1 MIAIK
6 FPSCPLVSSV
16 VSAQNTQCGSVGNSD
31 QRELNGRTDRR
42 FYLDVDNPATCTG
55 TVTSWRVC
63 YYGPNDLRTGSYWA
77 TYAVYRRMGSS
88 GNERYERVSQMFSA
102 VRATSS
108 LLGNDEVDG
117 LVQEDNYVCY
127 DDLINSGDSPVT
139 IQFGDVMGACVF
151 NPSNAPGNNRRQLDI
166 VGQTGGSSLL
176 EMSDDGCTVEA
187 IPSNIP
193 TNQLSNS
200 NNRRLH
206 LFANIGNLM
215 VILLNYSMCKY
226 LLFDVMIMH
235 YAL

>member
-1 MIAIK
+1 MILSYRY
-6 FPSCPLVSSV
+6 SCRPVVSSV
-16 VSAQNTQCGSVGNSD
+16 VSAQNTQCGSIGSSD
-31 QRELNGRTDRR
+31 QRELNGRTDQR
-42 FYLDVDNPATCTG
+42 FYLDAENPAMCTG

-63 YYGPNDLRTGSYWA
+63 YYGPDNARPGSYWA
-77 TYAVYRRMGSS
+77 TYAVYRRMGSG

-108 LLGNDEVDG
+108 LLGNGEVDG

-139 IQFGDVMGACVF
+139 IEAGDVMGACVF

-166 VGQTGGSSLL
+166 VGQTGGSSLF
-176 EMSDDGCTVEA
+176 EMSDDGCTIEA

-193 TNQLSNS
+193 TNRLSNR

-206 LFANIGNLM
+206 LFANIGNDHPIKL
-215 VILLNYSMCKY
+215 Y
-226 LLFDVMIMH
+226 LVCG
-235 YAL
+235 